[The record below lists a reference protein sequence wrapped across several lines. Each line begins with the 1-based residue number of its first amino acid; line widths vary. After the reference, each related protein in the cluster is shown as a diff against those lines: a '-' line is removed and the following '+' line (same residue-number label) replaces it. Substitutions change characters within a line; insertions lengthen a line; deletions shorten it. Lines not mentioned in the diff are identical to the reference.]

1 VGSNIKNHRQRIYA
15 AKERRYG
22 MSFQE
27 PAQNKLCVSTKG
39 KRFYISKVN
48 AAGSFGIFTIIM
60 ENLYTKTYRE
70 AIGMHESGMR
80 QGEVLTYLA
89 SAAETAAGRGTAA
102 SILLLDEQGLLRN
115 GASPQLPSDYL
126 QAIDGLKPDA
136 NVGTCAAAAA
146 TGNVVMTP
154 SFYADNK
161 WAELR
166 HLPLALGYVAAW
178 SVPIKSKDD
187 KVIGTFGTYFRQ
199 CRLPSDEE
207 VTGTKLLATAA
218 AFVLGNEIN
227 KEKSGNS

>member
-1 VGSNIKNHRQRIYA
+1 
-15 AKERRYG
+15 
-22 MSFQE
+22 
-27 PAQNKLCVSTKG
+27 
-39 KRFYISKVN
+39 
-48 AAGSFGIFTIIM
+48 
-60 ENLYTKTYRE
+60 
-70 AIGMHESGMR
+70 
-80 QGEVLTYLA
+80 
-89 SAAETAAGRGTAA
+89 
-102 SILLLDEQGLLRN
+102 
-115 GASPQLPSDYL
+115 
-126 QAIDGLKPDA
+126 
-136 NVGTCAAAAA
+136 
-146 TGNVVMTP
+146 MTP